1 MARQARV
8 HRVTRETDIS
18 VLLKLDGKGQAK
30 ISTTIPFL
38 DHMLELLAHHGL
50 FDLTL
55 KGRGDTHVDDHHL
68 VEDVG
73 ICLGDAFRQAL
84 GNKKGIGRYGNA
96 TVPMDESLCSVSVD
110 ISGRPY
116 LVYRVDIGRRRIGQF
131 DPALVGEFFK
141 AFADHGGMTLH
152 INLAYGKNNHHIA
165 EAAFKAFARA
175 LDEATALSNRIRGIL
190 STKGTL

>member
-1 MARQARV
+1 MARQARI

-38 DHMLELLAHHGL
+38 DHMLELLAHHGR

-84 GNKKGIGRYGNA
+84 GDKKGIGRYGNA

-175 LDEATALSNRIRGIL
+175 LDEATALSNRIRGIP

>member
-84 GNKKGIGRYGNA
+84 GDKKGIGRYGNA

>member
-38 DHMLELLAHHGL
+38 DHMLELLAHHGR

-68 VEDVG
+68 VEDIG

-84 GNKKGIGRYGNA
+84 GDKKGIGRYGNA

-175 LDEATALSNRIRGIL
+175 LDEATALSNRIRGIP